1 MEANNTNDNLQKL
14 KELNAF
20 MAIYIENKKKDVDRI
35 EKSLKENCYTASK
48 PLAIPGVQIVVSGWK
63 EQLN

>member
-1 MEANNTNDNLQKL
+1 MEANNTTDILQKL

-20 MAIYIENKKKDVDRI
+20 MAIYIENKKKEVDRI
-35 EKSLKENCYTASK
+35 ERSLKENCYTASK
-48 PLAIPGVQIVVSGWK
+48 PLAIPGVQMLVRDWK